1 MKNKMV
7 FLYLFTIGLLLIA
20 MLGWYIYSYLSQ
32 SAVDTVHLDSR
43 RASADMQT
51 QVKTLGYSNEFIN
64 KYNYQMIDDHLPFL
78 EVGIPA
84 VDIIDFDYPYWHTI
98 QDTPDKISTQSL
110 QTVGQTLRA
119 WVIQR
124 SGQP

>member
-1 MKNKMV
+1 MV